1 LRRGIR
7 PHFLV
12 AVQKRRSPNTYASQ
26 TKTKTARSAGPPTV
40 SAQAL
45 ARALQSPPTETH
57 RHVHEKKIMKIQINT
72 DNHITGREAL
82 AQQAEATVTS
92 ALGHLAEHITR
103 VEVHLSD
110 ENGKKTGG
118 RDKRCMMEARLEG
131 HQPIAVTDESDS
143 LDEAITGAA
152 DKLKRSLDHTLSR
165 LNDDSLR

>member
-1 LRRGIR
+1 
-7 PHFLV
+7 V
-12 AVQKRRSPNTYASQ
+12 EKRRSPNIYVSQ
-26 TKTKTARSAGPPTV
+26 SHTQTAKSAGPQTR
-40 SAQAL
+40 SAQAITG
-45 ARALQSPPTETH
+45 ALQSPPTETP

-72 DNHITGREAL
+72 DNHITRREAL

-131 HQPIAVTDESDS
+131 HQPIAVTDEADR
-143 LDEAITGAA
+143 LDEATAGAA

-165 LNDDSLR
+165 VNDS